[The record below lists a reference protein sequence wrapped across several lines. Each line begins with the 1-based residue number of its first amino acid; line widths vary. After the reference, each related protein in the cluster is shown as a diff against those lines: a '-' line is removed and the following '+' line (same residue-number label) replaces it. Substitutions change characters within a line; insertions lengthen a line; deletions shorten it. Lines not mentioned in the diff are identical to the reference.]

1 MNTDL
6 GYYRINPNWAAST
19 SDQARKGISS
29 PPTDFLKKVRELP
42 EKLPPGCTIVGSYAP
57 RAVGAVL
64 IDPGP
69 PSVMIVET
77 SDDAHLSF
85 INSYYSGWLEFLWVP
100 AAKIGATR
108 AEREQWLTST
118 QANQ

>member
-1 MNTDL
+1 MNTYL
-6 GYYRINPNWAAST
+6 GYYRINANWAASI
-19 SDQARKGISS
+19 SEQARKGISS
-29 PPTDFLKKVRELP
+29 PPSEFLKKVRELP
-42 EKLPPGCTIVGSYAP
+42 EKLPSGCSIVGSYAP

-64 IDPGP
+64 SDPGP

-85 INSYYSGWLEFLWVP
+85 INNYYAGWLEFLWVP

-108 AEREQWLTST
+108 AERERWLAST